1 MIDFKNN
8 VLRCSFNIMKIL
20 GKTQILLDMIK
31 FPHTIF
37 ALPFAFMGA
46 ILAEKKIPSLDKIFW
61 ITVAMVGAR
70 SAAMSFN
77 RLADW
82 RFDALNPRT
91 KERALPKGILT
102 PLQVMAFIVITSTIF
117 IYAAS
122 RLNPLAFKL
131 SPLALA
137 IVFFY
142 SYTKRFTVLSHFFL
156 GLSLSLAPIGA
167 WIGIK
172 GEVELPALILGGSV
186 IFWLIGFDILYA
198 LQDIEFDR
206 EVGLKSI
213 PQKLGIKKS
222 LYISRIS
229 HAITVILL
237 FSLYPILELSYLYLI
252 GLLIVTGLFIREHSL
267 VKEDD
272 LSKLNVA
279 FFNMNGYIS
288 ITIFIFTLF
297 DILIPITSILS
308 PQGRG

>member
-1 MIDFKNN
+1 MALNDISFPEGLN
-8 VLRCSFNIMKIL
+8 LRKIIE
-20 GKTQILLDMIK
+20 KIRIVIEMIK
-31 FPHTIF
+31 FPHTVF
-37 ALPFAFMGA
+37 ALPFAFIGA

-91 KERALPKGILT
+91 KDRALPKGILT
-102 PLQVMAFIVITSTIF
+102 PLQVMIFIILTGTIF
-117 IYAAS
+117 IFATS

-131 SPLALA
+131 SPLALF

-142 SYTKRFTVLSHFFL
+142 SYTKRFTILSHFFL

-172 GEVELPALILGGSV
+172 GMIELPALLLGSAV
-186 IFWLIGFDILYA
+186 VFWLIGFDILYA
-198 LQDIEFDR
+198 LEDIDFDR
-206 EVGLKSI
+206 KTGLKSI

-222 LYISRIS
+222 LYISRFS
-229 HAITVILL
+229 HLITVLLL
-237 FSLYPILELSYLYLI
+237 FSLYPLLNLGYIYLI
-252 GLLIVTGLFIREHSL
+252 GLAAITGLFIREHSL
-267 VKEDD
+267 VKEND
-272 LSKLNVA
+272 LTKLDIA

-288 ITIFIFTLF
+288 VVVFLATLA
-297 DILIPITSILS
+297 DLII
-308 PQGRG
+308 

>member
-1 MIDFKNN
+1 
-8 VLRCSFNIMKIL
+8 
-20 GKTQILLDMIK
+20 MIK

-61 ITVAMVGAR
+61 ITIAMVGAR

-91 KERALPKGILT
+91 KERALPRGLVT
-102 PLQVMAFIVITSTIF
+102 QLQVMAFIIITSAIF

-122 RLNPLAFKL
+122 RLNDLAFKL
-131 SPLALA
+131 SPLALF

-142 SYTKRFTVLSHFFL
+142 SYTKRFTSFSHFFL
-156 GLSLSLAPIGA
+156 GFSLSLAPIGA

-172 GEVELPALILGGSV
+172 GEIELPALLLGGAV
-186 IFWLIGFDILYA
+186 IFWLIGFDTLYA
-198 LQDIEFDR
+198 LQDIDFDKKI
-206 EVGLKSI
+206 GLRSI
-213 PQKLGIKKS
+213 PAKLGIKKS

-229 HAITVILL
+229 HFITVVLL
-237 FSLYPILELSYLYLI
+237 FSLYPILNLGFFYLL
-252 GLLIVTGLFIREHSL
+252 GLLAVIILLVREHSL

-272 LSKLNVA
+272 LSKLDLA

-288 ITIFIFTLF
+288 VTIFLFTLVDLF
-297 DILIPITSILS
+297 INMVLLPFSW
-308 PQGRG
+308 

>member
-1 MIDFKNN
+1 
-8 VLRCSFNIMKIL
+8 
-20 GKTQILLDMIK
+20 
-31 FPHTIF
+31 
-37 ALPFAFMGA
+37 
-46 ILAEKKIPSLDKIFW
+46 
-61 ITVAMVGAR
+61 MVGAR

-91 KERALPKGILT
+91 KDRALPKGLIT
-102 PLQVMAFIVITSTIF
+102 SLQVMIFIIITSTVF

-142 SYTKRFTVLSHFFL
+142 SYTKRFTVLSHLFL
-156 GLSLSLAPIGA
+156 GFALSLAPIGA

-172 GEVELPALILGGSV
+172 GAIGLPALLLGSAV
-186 IFWLIGFDILYA
+186 IFWLIGFDILYS
-198 LQDIEFDR
+198 LQDIDFDKKA
-206 EVGLKSI
+206 GLKSI

-222 LYISRIS
+222 LYISRVS
-229 HAITVILL
+229 HLITVIFL
-237 FSLYPILELSYLYLI
+237 FSLYPLLKLGTLYLI

-288 ITIFIFTLF
+288 ITIFLATLT
-297 DILIPITSILS
+297 DLIL
-308 PQGRG
+308 

>member
-1 MIDFKNN
+1 
-8 VLRCSFNIMKIL
+8 
-20 GKTQILLDMIK
+20 MIK
-31 FPHTIF
+31 FPHTVF

-91 KERALPKGILT
+91 KERALPKGLLT
-102 PLQVMAFIVITSTIF
+102 PLQVMVFIIITSAIF

-122 RLNPLAFKL
+122 QLNDLAFKL
-131 SPLALA
+131 SPLALL

-142 SYTKRFTVLSHFFL
+142 SYTKRFTSLSHFFL

-172 GEVELPALILGGSV
+172 GTIELPALLLGGAV
-186 IFWLIGFDILYA
+186 IFWLIGFDTLYA
-198 LQDIEFDR
+198 LQDIDFDKK
-206 EVGLKSI
+206 VGLKSI
-213 PQKLGIKKS
+213 PQKLGIKKA
-222 LYISRIS
+222 LHISKAS
-229 HAITVILL
+229 HIITILLL
-237 FSLYPILELSYLYLI
+237 FSLYPVLKLGYIYLI
-252 GLLIVTGLFIREHSL
+252 GLLVVTFLFIKEHSL
-267 VKEDD
+267 VKEND
-272 LSKLNVA
+272 LSKLDVA

-288 ITIFIFTLF
+288 VMIFLFTLV
-297 DILIPITSILS
+297 DLLIPLTSIL
-308 PQGRG
+308 PPLGRR

>member
-1 MIDFKNN
+1 
-8 VLRCSFNIMKIL
+8 MKKVFEKI
-20 GKTQILLDMIK
+20 KILLDMIK
-31 FPHTIF
+31 FSHSIF

-46 ILAEKKIPSLDKIFW
+46 ILAEKKIPSWDKILW
-61 ITVAMVGAR
+61 ITVAMVGVR

-91 KERALPKGILT
+91 KDRALPRGLLT
-102 PLQVMAFIVITSTIF
+102 PIQIMIFVIITSTIF

-122 RLNPLAFKL
+122 RLNPLALKL
-131 SPLALA
+131 SPIALF

-142 SYTKRFTVLSHFFL
+142 SYTKRFTTLSHFFL
-156 GLSLSLAPIGA
+156 GLSLGLAPIGA

-172 GEVELPALILGGSV
+172 GEVELPALILGGAV

-198 LQDIEFDR
+198 LQDIDFDTKI
-206 EVGLKSI
+206 GLKSI
-213 PQKLGIKKS
+213 PQKLGIKRS

-229 HAITVILL
+229 HIITVIFLS
-237 FSLYPILELSYLYLI
+237 SLYPVLILGYIYLF
-252 GLLIVTGLFIREHSL
+252 GLLIVIGLFIREHSL

-272 LSKLNVA
+272 LSKLDIA

-297 DILIPITSILS
+297 DILIPLTSILS